1 MSKHSGLLLIVSG
14 PSGVGKGTICNALL
28 EKYPQDYAL
37 SVSAT
42 SRKPRGEEQDGREY
56 FFRTREEFENMIEN
70 GMLLEYA
77 NYTGNY
83 YGTPRQWVEERMQEG
98 ISVILEIEYQGG
110 FQIKSKLPD
119 TLMIFIMPPNVEELI
134 SRLKNRGTE
143 TQEQILRRLEKA
155 EEEMAVAERYD
166 YIIVNEDVE
175 KSVEMLHNIVSYEKK
190 KITGEL

>member
-1 MSKHSGLLLIVSG
+1 MSNHSGLLLIVSG

-56 FFRTREEFENMIEN
+56 FFHTREEFEKMIED

-110 FQIKSKLPD
+110 FQIKSKLPE

>member
-1 MSKHSGLLLIVSG
+1 LSNHSGLLIIVSG

-56 FFRTREEFENMIEN
+56 FFHTREEFEKMIED

-110 FQIKSKLPD
+110 FQIKSKLPE

-175 KSVEMLHNIVSYEKK
+175 KSVEMLHNIVLYEKK

>member
-1 MSKHSGLLLIVSG
+1 MSNHSGLLLIVSG

-42 SRKPRGEEQDGREY
+42 SRKPRGEEKDGREY
-56 FFRTREEFENMIEN
+56 FFHTREEFEKMIED

-110 FQIKSKLPD
+110 FQIKSKLPE

>member
-1 MSKHSGLLLIVSG
+1 MSNHSGLLLIVSG

-28 EKYPQDYAL
+28 EKYPGEYAL

-42 SRKPRGEEQDGREY
+42 SRNPRGEEQDGREY
-56 FFRTREEFENMIEN
+56 FFRTREEFEKMIEE

-83 YGTPRQWVEERMQEG
+83 YGTPRQWVEERMREG
-98 ISVILEIEYQGG
+98 INVILEIDYQGG
-110 FQIKSKLPD
+110 FQIKNKLPD
-119 TLMIFIMPPNVEELI
+119 TLMIFIMPPNVDELLA
-134 SRLKNRGTE
+134 RLKGRGTE

>member
-1 MSKHSGLLLIVSG
+1 MSNHSGLLIIVSG

-56 FFRTREEFENMIEN
+56 FFHTREEFEKMIED

-110 FQIKSKLPD
+110 FQIKSKLPE

-175 KSVEMLHNIVSYEKK
+175 KSVEMLHNIVLYEKK